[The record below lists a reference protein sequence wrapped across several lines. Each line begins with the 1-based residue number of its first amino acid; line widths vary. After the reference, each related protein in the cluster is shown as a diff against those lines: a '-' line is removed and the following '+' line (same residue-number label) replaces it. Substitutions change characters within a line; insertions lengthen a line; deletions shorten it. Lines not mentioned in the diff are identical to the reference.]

1 MLSQGRLRTNLL
13 VKLGEVTHRT
23 HVLPLVMLG
32 VTERCNSRCVS
43 CDFWK
48 SDGAG
53 DLTLDELERLAA
65 ALPAFGTRV
74 VVFTGGEPLFRPDLM
89 EVADVFRARGI
100 RLHLLTSGLGLERF
114 AEAVAARFVDVT
126 VSLDGSDAQTYRRV
140 RGVDGLA
147 AVARGV
153 NALRSRAPH
162 VRLGARSTIHRHN
175 FRDLP
180 RIIDTARELGLPH
193 LSFLPADVA
202 PGSFNRRGEAS
213 PRQALLLEA
222 AELGELSGIVEA
234 VIGSHAADLAAGRVT
249 PGPAG
254 LRNLVRYY
262 GAQLGLNPFP
272 PVSCN
277 APWMSAYIAPDGAVH
292 PCFFHPAAGNIRR
305 QALREI
311 FTVAMPAV
319 RRGLDVAADPT
330 CQRCVCNLKTGL
342 RSRLW

>member
-1 MLSQGRLRTNLL
+1 
-13 VKLGEVTHRT
+13 
-23 HVLPLVMLG
+23 
-32 VTERCNSRCVS
+32 
-43 CDFWK
+43 
-48 SDGAG
+48 
-53 DLTLDELERLAA
+53 
-65 ALPAFGTRV
+65 
-74 VVFTGGEPLFRPDLM
+74 
-89 EVADVFRARGI
+89 
-100 RLHLLTSGLGLERF
+100 
-114 AEAVAARFVDVT
+114 
-126 VSLDGSDAQTYRRV
+126 
-140 RGVDGLA
+140 
-147 AVARGV
+147 
-153 NALRSRAPH
+153 
-162 VRLGARSTIHRHN
+162 
-175 FRDLP
+175 
-180 RIIDTARELGLPH
+180 
-193 LSFLPADVA
+193 
-202 PGSFNRRGEAS
+202 
-213 PRQALLLEA
+213 
-222 AELGELSGIVEA
+222 